1 MSRPVIST
9 NCEAYNTQQ
18 DPDCLAWETTNFEA
32 FSGEFAAAYGFTR
45 LPHFISFPIELSS
58 ADRKPQNAT
67 KIGKTD
73 LKVSSNDSGACSSV
87 DSSLKS
93 TEFCSRSMIV
103 PKL

>member
-18 DPDCLAWETTNFEA
+18 DPDCLARETTNFEA

-58 ADRKPQNAT
+58 ADRNPQTQRKSAKP
-67 KIGKTD
+67 I
-73 LKVSSNDSGACSSV
+73 LKFRQAIPELAQV
-87 DSSLKS
+87 L
-93 TEFCSRSMIV
+93 T
-103 PKL
+103 PP